1 MQNPQQST
9 YSPNFWKE
17 RAIADD
23 SVLVTVDSG
32 EWCILSNNEFQQLR
46 CGDFHDGDLLQKLL
60 DAHVILD
67 VKGKKDFLQIIQNRY
82 LEAITKPILHIV
94 VLTPQCNLRCIY
106 CQAALNQSSKGSMT
120 VEVAQKVLRHIIC
133 SSGDSYTLEMQGGEP
148 ALNFDVIKYLV
159 LENKRL
165 AKLNNKRCSMAI
177 VTNFTDVLTEE
188 KLRFLIENDVE
199 ISTSLDGPRAVHEDN
214 RNRNLPGGFDIFAS
228 KVKLYNRL
236 FEEIKG
242 TQPKLGAMV
251 TATKAVLDKPRETI
265 DTYISLGIYSMF
277 IRPVNPIGR
286 GGVSRHEL
294 DYEIEDFLA
303 YWEGIVAYII
313 ELWDSGIQVDEG
325 YLTLLLRKV
334 FYRDNNYM
342 DLRSPC
348 GAAFGQRTY
357 NYDGRIYT
365 CDEGRMVEE
374 QIFNI
379 GTVGDSIRK
388 INASQN
394 GIKTFEASL
403 SELSYCE
410 FCAYKPFCGTCPLLN
425 WKATGNTTTSIWNSR
440 RCKLLRGMLD
450 IVFRKFLT
458 DEHARRV
465 FGEMVVNSI

>member
-32 EWCILSNNEFQQLR
+32 EWCILSNDEYLQLR
-46 CGDFHDGDLLQKLL
+46 SGDIQDDDLVQRLKDSHILL
-60 DAHVILD
+60 DEKGRGEFLEIMRKRYVD
-67 VKGKKDFLQIIQNRY
+67 VFTR
-82 LEAITKPILHIV
+82 PILHIV

-106 CQAALNQSSKGSMT
+106 CQAALNQGTKGAMT
-120 VEVAQKVLRHIIC
+120 IEIARKTLSHIIN
-133 SSGDSYTLEMQGGEP
+133 SSGDSYTLELQGGEP
-148 ALNFDVIKYLV
+148 SLNFDVIKYLV
-159 LENKRL
+159 SENKRL
-165 AKLNNKRCSMAI
+165 AELHNKRYSVAI

-188 KLRFLIENDVE
+188 KMRFLIENDVD
-199 ISTSLDGPRAVHEDN
+199 ISTSLDGPKNVHEDN
-214 RNRNLPGGFDIFAS
+214 RNRNYPGGFEVFAS

-242 TQPKLGAMV
+242 THPKLGAMV

-286 GGVSRHEL
+286 GGMSQPEL
-294 DYEIEDFLA
+294 NYEIEDFVA
-303 YWEGIVAYII
+303 YWEEIVDYII
-313 ELWDSGIQVDEG
+313 ELWNSGIQIDEG
-325 YLTLLLRKV
+325 YLTLLLRKI

-410 FCAYKPFCGTCPLLN
+410 FCTYKPFCGTCPLLN